1 MTILSDFEKMAL
13 EKGLQQGPQEGRQE
27 GIKDNLRANII
38 ALLEKRFQKIPSDLV
53 DKLNQL
59 EDTNKLQALLLETI
73 SINSL
78 SDFQSLIN
86 N

>member
-1 MTILSDFEKMAL
+1 MTVLSDFEKMAI
-13 EKGLQQGPQEGRQE
+13 EKGIQQG
-27 GIKDNLRANII
+27 IKENLRSNII
-38 ALLEKRFQKIPSDLV
+38 ALLEKRFENIPSELINTI
-53 DKLNQL
+53 NQMQ
-59 EDTNKLQALLLETI
+59 DTNKLQTLLLETI